1 MGKGLATIEMNY
13 EAMRERDRVSRLRIE
28 QMEKDRLAAMS
39 PMELA
44 QENIEQYIDGYGWD
58 FDQLKEMFKQYLE
71 IEAGETP

>member
-1 MGKGLATIEMNY
+1 MAIKYQITPEY
-13 EAMRERDRVSRLRIE
+13 EAMRERDRASRLRIE

-58 FDQLKEMFKQYLE
+58 FDQLKEMFRQYLAM
-71 IEAGETP
+71 EAGEAA